1 VAQSIDE
8 FRLTTHAEKMLLRR
22 GLRRSVVA
30 TVLATPGQRWTVRP
44 GRDVLQSSVELGGR
58 LYLARVFVDVD
69 TDPPAV
75 VTAYRT
81 SKVEKYWSGES

>member
-8 FRLTTHAEKMLLRR
+8 FRLTTHAEKMLPRR

-30 TVLATPGQRWTVRP
+30 KVLASPGQRWTVRA
-44 GRDVLQSSVELGGR
+44 GRDVLQSRIQLEGR
-58 LYLARVFVDVD
+58 LYLVRVFVDVG

-81 SKVEKYWSGES
+81 SKVEKYWSGKP